1 MVDLS
6 MPTTNSRWPSSSSSS
21 ASSSRPRSRV
31 EPPVNLSSQEHY
43 ITYVHW
49 TADADEL
56 VVAWTL
62 RNQKRTIVSLCS
74 SSSSSVSPLGG
85 SGEWRCQEVR
95 YKRAFAEFSEGSG
108 SDSDSVLSNCQFRF
122 PIS

>member
-6 MPTTNSRWPSSSSSS
+6 MPITNSRWPSSSSSS
-21 ASSSRPRSRV
+21 SSRPKSRV

-43 ITYVHW
+43 ITYIHW

-62 RNQKRTIVSLCS
+62 RNQKRTVVSLCS
-74 SSSSSVSPLGG
+74 SSPMAPIGG
-85 SGEWRCQEVR
+85 SEWRCQEVR
-95 YKRAFAEFSEGSG
+95 YKRAFAKFSEGSG
-108 SDSDSVLSNCQFRF
+108 SDSETVLSNCQFRF